1 MSTIDASRRNSE
13 TDQVASIKQAMVT
26 IAAVST
32 VEASVTQ
39 RA

>member
-1 MSTIDASRRNSE
+1 
-13 TDQVASIKQAMVT
+13 VASIKQAMVT

-32 VEASVTQ
+32 VEASVTH